1 MSERVAIQVEKQS
14 RQPFYASNYR
24 TNHFVRQMRGL
35 AVALVIAC
43 FVFFNWEFY
52 KTYVFKERSSAAAP
66 PA

>member
-1 MSERVAIQVEKQS
+1 
-14 RQPFYASNYR
+14 
-24 TNHFVRQMRGL
+24 MRGL